1 MTFSDEKIQMVW
13 EKGNPISG
21 YDSGMW
27 RLDERK
33 TIIKRDEYGS
43 QTRYG
48 WNVDH
53 IEPQSKGGG
62 DELSN
67 LRPLHWKNN
76 AAKQDR

>member
-1 MTFSDEKIQMVW
+1 MAFGDEKIQQVW
-13 EKGNPISG
+13 EKGEAIPKF
-21 YDSGMW
+21 DSRMW
-27 RLDERK
+27 RYDDYGNA
-33 TIIKRDEYGS
+33 IKRGEYGL
-43 QTRYG
+43 QTKHG

-62 DELSN
+62 DALSN